1 MNCLI
6 SFFEIFHV
14 FAGTGASQD
23 VGLGKGKYYT
33 VNVPLKDGIT
43 DKPFI
48 EIFSRLFVMVFLYLF
63 FLSFIYLFVIIFLFL
78 NFF

>member
-6 SFFEIFHV
+6 SFFKIFHV

-48 EIFSRLFVMVFLYLF
+48 EIFSR
-63 FLSFIYLFVIIFLFL
+63 
-78 NFF
+78 